1 MLCSCHQ
8 SHILG
13 TFEIYISLNTFEWK
27 THTPQDSYNRNSV
40 LLPTF
45 MKLCLVTFLDNM
57 MYFRSRGPP
66 ARSEDDIRHALN
78 IGLIVPFSNFLKK
91 SYEKSVGAAVGNVKK
106 KGYSWSDVY
115 YLDEDTIHMEMMS
128 INPSPTGEI

>member
-27 THTPQDSYNRNSV
+27 THTREIC
-40 LLPTF
+40 F
-45 MKLCLVTFLDNM
+45 I
-57 MYFRSRGPP
+57 FRSRGPP
-66 ARSEDDIRHALN
+66 ARSEDDLRHALN

-115 YLDEDTIHMEMMS
+115 YLDEDTIHIEMMS
-128 INPSPTGEI
+128 INPSPTGDFRYRSLDQA

>member
-1 MLCSCHQ
+1 
-8 SHILG
+8 
-13 TFEIYISLNTFEWK
+13 
-27 THTPQDSYNRNSV
+27 
-40 LLPTF
+40 
-45 MKLCLVTFLDNM
+45 M
-57 MYFRSRGPP
+57 MHFRSRGPP

-128 INPSPTGEI
+128 INPSPTGEWSDSRPRSEQENFAAQSLFPAPLGSEEEIPRKINNLKYRKIISFEVNQK